1 MSMACRSLLLTGLA
15 LLAAGVGAQ
24 SPEPPAAAPDPMPGA
39 GAPPAEAMTGER
51 LVALVARI
59 DPEYQRQ
66 GNGVQ
71 FTLRERPLLLVFD
84 ENAGR
89 MRVFTPVAQAGILDA
104 ALMQRM
110 LQANFDS
117 ALDARYAIANEIVW
131 SVFLHPLPTLTEELF
146 ANGIAQ
152 VVVAAETFGTTFTS
166 GALVYGGGD
175 SNEENRKLLEH
186 LNKLIK
192 PEI

>member
-1 MSMACRSLLLTGLA
+1 MKKSSRFYSLVLGLMMVPV
-15 LLAAGVGAQ
+15 VGAQ
-24 SPEPPAAAPDPMPGA
+24 VGPLPASPDA
-39 GAPPAEAMTGER
+39 GANAEHEPASAMTGEHLIE
-51 LVALVARI
+51 LVGKI
-59 DPEYQRQ
+59 DPEFQRQ

-71 FTLRERPLLLVFD
+71 FTINDRPILLVFD

-89 MRVFTPVAQAGILDA
+89 MRLFSPVAQVSILDA
-104 ALMQRM
+104 SLMQRM

-131 SVFLHPLPTLTEELF
+131 SVFIHPLPNLTDELF
-146 ANGIAQ
+146 ASGIAQ
-152 VVVAAETFGTTFTS
+152 VVVAATTFGTTFTS

-186 LNKLIK
+186 LNKLMK

>member
-1 MSMACRSLLLTGLA
+1 MDVRPVLLLGCLLFGPA
-15 LLAAGVGAQ
+15 LGAQ
-24 SPEPPAAAPDPMPGA
+24 EAAPDA
-39 GAPPAEAMTGER
+39 APAREGTSGEH
-51 LVALVARI
+51 LVSLVARI

-71 FTLRERPLLLVFD
+71 FSVRDRPVLLVFD

-89 MRVFTPVAQAGILDA
+89 MRVFSPIAQVGILDA
-104 ALMQRM
+104 SLMQRM

-131 SVFLHPLPTLTEELF
+131 SVFLHPLATLDDELF

-166 GALVYGGGD
+166 GAIVYGGGD

-186 LNKLIK
+186 LNKLMK